1 MEGRSSVKT
10 RIFAI
15 AVLTAVMMLGLTVFQ
30 NCSSYQAADPFKN
43 SLNPASRPASGNGD
57 GYTGITMIYP
67 KTVESGDTV
76 TVRILDTT
84 LQGIAY
90 RLIEGDVTITPLN
103 NGTVAMLD
111 VADDYIGN
119 IVIEVTAA
127 NGQTGLVEIQVVTP
141 VAINN
146 QNKHPSFGTNLNV
159 GKWVFVSVARKNL
172 DSGDNAGRVTV
183 FKQNSSTDKV
193 NHKLSIDN
201 PLADAE
207 GTEFGDSINS
217 YEDEVLISSK
227 YLNQVFHYDLVK
239 DSVTGDH
246 SPELMDVI
254 TVAGGKEFGT
264 ALHIGISKMLI
275 SDPAADGNKG
285 VIHSWDRPTADD
297 AFVPYVTLTAPDGY
311 ERLGRTFQKKNQFVY
326 VSARKDMGEGVP
338 GKGVI
343 LVFNL
348 PQNQLVQIVERMD
361 VSVPPLWGKN
371 HFIDENHAFFRNP
384 SDVKNGK
391 TSESVDVY
399 SRDPGTGELTYLQT
413 FNSPGGL
420 DSKINYGADIVSK
433 DGQLFIGANSADS
446 VTQENSGLV
455 YMYNLS
461 TTTGLFEDNG
471 YLTPDFDSYDFV
483 TGMGRSLAIR
493 GNYLYVAV
501 RGKDESHVNLKGS
514 VYSIPLAAPAE

>member
-1 MEGRSSVKT
+1 MKT
-10 RIFAI
+10 RILAI
-15 AVLTAVMMLGLTVFQ
+15 AVLTAVLTFGLSVFQ
-30 NCSSYQAADPFKN
+30 NCSSYQAAGPNSNTFDPT
-43 SLNPASRPASGNGD
+43 SRPASGNGD
-57 GYTGITMIYP
+57 GYTGIAMIYP
-67 KTVESGDTV
+67 KTVESGDSV

-84 LQGIAY
+84 IQGISY

-103 NGTVAMLD
+103 NGTVALLD

-141 VAINN
+141 VAINTN
-146 QNKHPSFGTNLNV
+146 NKHPSFGTNLNV
-159 GKWVFVSVARKNL
+159 GKWVFVSVARKDL
-172 DSGDNAGRVTV
+172 GSGENAGRVTV
-183 FKQNSSTDKV
+183 FKQNKTTDKV

-217 YEDEVLISSK
+217 YEDEVLISSQ
-227 YLNQVFHYDLVK
+227 YLNKVFHYDLVK
-239 DSVTGDH
+239 DPVTE
-246 SPELMDVI
+246 ELSTELVNVI
-254 TVAGGKEFGT
+254 TMSGGVEFGA
-264 ALHIGISKMLI
+264 ALHMGISKMMI
-275 SDPAADGNKG
+275 SDPAGDNNKG
-285 VIHSWDRPTADD
+285 LIHSWDRVTEAD
-297 AFVPYVTLTAPDGY
+297 AFVPFVTLTAPDGY
-311 ERLGRTFQKKNQFVY
+311 ERLGRTFQKKNQYVY
-326 VSARKDMGEGVP
+326 ISARKDMGEGVP

-343 LVFNL
+343 MVYNL
-348 PQNQLVQIVERMD
+348 PQNQLVQIVERQD
-361 VSVPPLWGKN
+361 VSVTPLWGKN
-371 HFIDENHAFFRNP
+371 HFVTESHAFFRNP
-384 SDVKNGK
+384 RDVKNGK

-399 SRDPGTGELTYLQT
+399 SRDPDTGELTYLQT

-433 DGQLFIGANSADS
+433 DDQLFIGANNADS

-455 YMYNLS
+455 YMYKLNP
-461 TTTGLFEDNG
+461 TMGVFEENG
-471 YLTPDFDSYDFV
+471 YLTPDFNAYDFV

-514 VYSIPLAAPAE
+514 VYSIPLAAPEGPEE